1 MFTGL
6 IEEVGTVVALDLSR
20 KEKRLEISAPGLAGK
35 VRLGDSVAV
44 NGCCLTVARLEDDR
58 WTFDLLQESLDRTN
72 LKNLLC
78 GSRVNLELALAAGA
92 RFGGHFVQGHI
103 DCAAS
108 ILSAEETGSD
118 LRVEI
123 ELPTDFAYYVA
134 PKGSIAVNGISL
146 TVAELAAKSFAV
158 WLIPQTRA
166 QTNLGTAKPG
176 DLVNLEFDLL
186 AKYVER
192 MVDREALRPA

>member
-35 VRLGDSVAV
+35 VRLGDSVAA

-78 GSRVNLELALAAGA
+78 GSRVNLELALAA
-92 RFGGHFVQGHI
+92 
-103 DCAAS
+103 S
-108 ILSAEETGSD
+108 SA
-118 LRVEI
+118 
-123 ELPTDFAYYVA
+123 
-134 PKGSIAVNGISL
+134 
-146 TVAELAAKSFAV
+146 TVR
-158 WLIPQTRA
+158 LIPF
-166 QTNLGTAKPG
+166 TAIDPFG
-176 DLVNLEFDLL
+176 
-186 AKYVER
+186 AT
-192 MVDREALRPA
+192 